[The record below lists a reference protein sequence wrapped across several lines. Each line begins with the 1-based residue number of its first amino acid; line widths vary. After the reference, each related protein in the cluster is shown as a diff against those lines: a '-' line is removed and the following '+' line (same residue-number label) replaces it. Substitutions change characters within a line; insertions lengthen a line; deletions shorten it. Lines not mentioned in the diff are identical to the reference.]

1 MACTTLLPAVAL
13 DDACMT
19 VKKGQIHKLYL
30 TRATSVDELT
40 DVGDDTEWAT
50 RLDPSDAVPA
60 ANVACAIR
68 EWSVVGSLPEGEVT
82 EIALPLNGVFASKG
96 NTVVSLRCYDL
107 TAANIA
113 ACIQYNDAGSTKQ
126 KAWFAFDDQIVG
138 GNKGIN
144 GFIRMAPVIEEGSDT
159 LAYIQITFTFKGSL
173 NGMELSPLPH
183 FDSY

>member
-30 TRATSVDELT
+30 TRATADDELD
-40 DVGDDTEWAT
+40 DVGDDLEWGT
-50 RLDPSDAVPA
+50 RLDPDAVIPVSGA
-60 ANVACAIR
+60 APIR
-68 EWSVVGSLPEGEVT
+68 EWSVIGSMPEGEVT
-82 EIALPLNGVFASKG
+82 EIALPLNGVYSSKG
-96 NTVVSLRCYDL
+96 NTVITLRCYDL
-107 TAANIA
+107 TAANLA
-113 ACIQYNDAGSTKQ
+113 AAIQYQDAGSTKQ

-144 GFIRMAPVIEEGSDT
+144 GFLRMSPVVEEGSDT
-159 LAYIQITFTFKGSL
+159 LAYIQIAFTFKGSL
-173 NGMELSPLPH
+173 NGIELSPLPH